1 MFPLMN
7 RPVRVALDAMGGDYG
22 PGVTVAGAEI
32 AHQRRP
38 DSTFLLYGDE
48 ALIDP
53 LLSERPKLRAAAKV
67 IHTDV
72 AIRMDDKPS
81 QALRY
86 GRWKS
91 SMWLALDAVK

>member
-1 MFPLMN
+1 
-7 RPVRVALDAMGGDYG
+7 MGGDHG
-22 PGVTVAGAEI
+22 PSVTVAGADI

-38 DSTFLLYGDE
+38 DSQFLLYGDE
-48 ALIDP
+48 AVIDP
-53 LLSERPKLRAAAKV
+53 LLSARPKLRAAARV

-86 GRWKS
+86 GRR
-91 SMWLALDAVK
+91 